1 MINWTKYGKRV
12 GPEGTTV
19 FYKGQGTNLT
29 IESRKR
35 HIPHANGS
43 GTWDYTTYWVLRDGV
58 ELKERY
64 SLTAAKEYAE
74 EVEGCRTTAKPVNG
88 TMSQVTEDTAEDVPL
103 PATSGNQPRARI
115 RISIDRLPSAPEPT
129 LPNRQ
134 REKVDTFTLSWGQE
148 QLRRKVVTS
157 ERQKK
162 WRRKRAKD

>member
-1 MINWTKYGKRV
+1 MIHWTKYGKCV

-19 FYKGQGTNLT
+19 FYKGQGTALT

-43 GTWDYTTYWVLRDGV
+43 GTWDYTSYWVLRDGV

-74 EVEGCRTTAKPVNG
+74 EVEGCHTTVKTANG
-88 TMSQVTEDTAEDVPL
+88 TTSQETEDTAEDVPL

-129 LPNRQ
+129 LPHRQ
-134 REKVDTFTLSWGQE
+134 REKIDTFTLSWGQE
-148 QLRRKVVTS
+148 QYRR
-157 ERQKK
+157 RADRADMQKK
-162 WRRKRAKD
+162 RREVGKS